1 MVNSC
6 FEVVSFCLSG
16 AVLAVILKQYCKE
29 QSMLIALGVC
39 CIVAISFFTAISPVI
54 SKVTEIF
61 STAGLSENYSELIFK
76 SSSICFITEITC
88 GICRDSGET
97 AIASIAELWGRG
109 AIIVISLP
117 ILEALLE
124 IVTSFL

>member
-16 AVLAVILKQYCKE
+16 AVLAVILKQYCKD

-76 SSSICFITEITC
+76 SASICFITEITC